1 MTGVTRNVDRPLEYN
16 GGISVD
22 ETVPKSF
29 MRWKSLFALAILFA
43 VASTGSARVRVQV
56 VNGRK
61 VIFNDGVGEKSAGRH
76 GAGTEW
82 LAARISR
89 PSAFDPLI
97 TRAANDHS
105 LDPRLVKSVMLVES
119 GFNPAAVSRKGAR
132 GLMQLMP
139 GTASR
144 HGARDVHDP
153 AQNIAAG
160 TRYLSHLLGLF
171 NGNLEKSLAAY
182 NAGEAAVA
190 RYGGIPPYDE
200 TRDYVRKALTAYYG
214 SPYGG
219 GSSLAGGFGKPAG
232 ESFAGKPV
240 HVERDSRNR
249 PVFTTARPA
258 APVLRRLG

>member
-1 MTGVTRNVDRPLEYN
+1 
-16 GGISVD
+16 
-22 ETVPKSF
+22 

-43 VASTGSARVRVQV
+43 VAATSSAKVRIQV
-56 VNGRK
+56 VNGKR
-61 VIFNDGVGEKSAGRH
+61 VIFNDGVGEKTAAAAGRR
-76 GAGTEW
+76 GTRGEW

-89 PSAFDPLI
+89 PSEFDPLI

-119 GFNPAAVSRKGAR
+119 GFDPAAVSRKGAR

-139 GTASR
+139 GTANH

-171 NGNLEKSLAAY
+171 DGNLEKSLAAY
-182 NAGEAAVA
+182 NAGEAAVT

-214 SPYGG
+214 TPYGG
-219 GSSLAGGFGKPAG
+219 GRSLGGGFGKAAG
-232 ESFAGKPV
+232 ESFTGKPV
-240 HVERDSRNR
+240 RVERDSKNR
-249 PVFTTARPA
+249 PVFTTF
-258 APVLRRLG
+258 

>member
-1 MTGVTRNVDRPLEYN
+1 
-16 GGISVD
+16 
-22 ETVPKSF
+22 

-43 VASTGSARVRVQV
+43 VAASGSAKVRIQV
-56 VNGRK
+56 VNGKR
-61 VIFNDGVGEKSAGRH
+61 VIFNDGVGEKTTAAGRR
-76 GAGTEW
+76 GTGTQW

-89 PSAFDPLI
+89 PSQFDPLI

-119 GFNPAAVSRKGAR
+119 GFNPSAVSRKGAR

-144 HGARDVHDP
+144 HGVRDVHDP

-171 NGNLEKSLAAY
+171 EGNLEKSLAAY

-190 RYGGIPPYDE
+190 HYGGVPPYDE

-214 SPYGG
+214 TPYGG
-219 GSSLAGGFGKPAG
+219 GSSLGGGFGKPPG

-240 HVERDSRNR
+240 RVERDSRNR
-249 PVFTTARPA
+249 PVFTTF
-258 APVLRRLG
+258 

>member
-1 MTGVTRNVDRPLEYN
+1 
-16 GGISVD
+16 
-22 ETVPKSF
+22 
-29 MRWKSLFALAILFA
+29 MRWKSLFALTILFA
-43 VASTGSARVRVQV
+43 VAATGSARVRIQV
-56 VNGRK
+56 VNGKR
-61 VIFNDGVGEKSAGRH
+61 VIYNDGVGEKAATVGRRSAGGER
-76 GAGTEW
+76 W

-89 PSAFDPLI
+89 PSQFDPLI

-119 GFNPAAVSRKGAR
+119 GFNPSAVSPKGAR

-144 HGARDVHDP
+144 HGAANVHDP

-160 TRYLSHLLGLF
+160 TRYLSHLMGLF
-171 NGNLEKSLAAY
+171 DGNLEKSLAAY

-190 RYGGIPPYDE
+190 RYGGIPPYGE

-214 SPYGG
+214 TPYAG
-219 GSSLAGGFGKPAG
+219 GSTLGGGFGKAAG

-240 HVERDSRNR
+240 RVERDSRNR
-249 PVFTTARPA
+249 TVFTTARPA